1 MIERNPYSPPSATV
15 QDVQLSERPPRPKS
29 VVIAV
34 VLIAIGL
41 AYSLTSI
48 PSLLSYVQVG
58 EISVLSL
65 VWSFVKWAA
74 VALLCWQLWRGRN
87 WARIALVLL
96 AALSLWSL
104 YLSLWEL
111 MHQSGGTKLMVDWL
125 TAFIMLLTPLVYL
138 VSVYLVYVPGRAWFA
153 RRP

>member
-1 MIERNPYSPPSATV
+1 MSERNPYSPPTVTV

-34 VLIAIGL
+34 VLIAICL
-41 AYSLTSI
+41 AYTLTSI

-58 EISVLSL
+58 EISVVTL
-65 VWSFVKWAA
+65 VWSFVRWAA
-74 VALLCWQLWRGRN
+74 GALVCRQIWRGRN

-96 AALSLWSL
+96 AALSLSSL
-104 YLSLWEL
+104 YLALWEL
-111 MHQSGGTKLMVDWL
+111 MHQTEGTKRMVDWL
-125 TAFIMLLTPLVYL
+125 TAFIMLSTPLVYL
-138 VSVYLVYVPGRAWFA
+138 VSVYLVYVPGRGWFA